1 MQNVSFKCKQAQ
13 FTKDQLP
20 KQQRVYD
27 LPQLQTCN
35 CTVGIY
41 MSVLSLTFSSNSNTS
56 PNDSFFC
63 QK

>member
-1 MQNVSFKCKQAQ
+1 MQSINFKCKQAQ

-35 CTVGIY
+35 CTVGI
-41 MSVLSLTFSSNSNTS
+41 
-56 PNDSFFC
+56 C
-63 QK
+63 QY

>member
-20 KQQRVYD
+20 KQQRV
-27 LPQLQTCN
+27 LRFTTITNLQLYCR
-35 CTVGIY
+35 Y